1 MLGRKCLNLDRIFCN
16 MSGMILQMKEKNGKT
31 KDGGL
36 ESPFS
41 YLSKSKD
48 MLYVDAPTLR
58 SIYGLLM
65 VIGATASVLS
75 IMICGIRIA
84 RAKKSQGLHEAKDS
98 LTFKLVIIIILGSAV
113 TIYGLV
119 NSVAMSVA

>member
-31 KDGGL
+31 KVGGL
-36 ESPFS
+36 KSPFS
-41 YLSKSKD
+41 YLKKSKD

-84 RAKKSQGLHEAKDS
+84 RAKKGQGLHEAKDS

-119 NSVAMSVA
+119 NSVAMSVT